1 MHNLHKL
8 ILPRKAVDNDELFNS
23 IRNKSETYLMSKG
36 VGDKPLIRLV
46 ELGKGGNFRLV
57 LRKLELISKIVSIPL
72 PIIVMKA

>member
-46 ELGKGGNFRLV
+46 ELGKGG
-57 LRKLELISKIVSIPL
+57 ELSTCPKKIRTDI
-72 PIIVMKA
+72 